1 MKHITFNPY
10 RTIGI
15 KNTTYLKSDSMFKHI
30 DQIKES
36 DWVLFPEYWQVNS
49 LVYGLNKKIF
59 PSVNSYHLGHD
70 KIEMTRALLSI
81 CPQNVPYTL
90 ILPNNE
96 SGFET
101 ALNEMPFPFI
111 AKEVRNSMGKGVYLI
126 NDVSEFREY
135 ASISNVLYVQEQLPI
150 DRDMRIVYV
159 GDDVIAAYW
168 RVGNGESHLNNVS
181 QGGEIVLELI
191 PREAIDL
198 VKHVAQTLGI
208 NHAGFDVAMVG
219 DQFYIFEFN
228 ILFGNVGFQKL
239 DVSVEEKIVEYM
251 QKEDSKLNIDTMFVS

>member
-15 KNTTYLKSDSMFKHI
+15 PNTTYLKSDSMFQHI

-49 LVYGLNKKIF
+49 LVYGLKKKIF

-70 KIEMTRALLSI
+70 KIEMTRALKAI
-81 CPQNVPYTL
+81 CPQHVPYTL

-96 SGFET
+96 FGIET
-101 ALNEMPFPFI
+101 VLNEMPFPFI

-126 NDVSEFREY
+126 HDVKELREY
-135 ASISNVLYVQEQLPI
+135 ASVSHVLYVQEQLPI

-168 RVGNGESHLNNVS
+168 RVGNGESHLNNVA
-181 QGGEIVLELI
+181 QGGEILLELI

-198 VKHVAQTLGI
+198 VKHVAETLGI
-208 NHAGFDVAMVG
+208 NHAGFDVAMV
-219 DQFYIFEFN
+219 DNQFYIFEFN
-228 ILFGNVGFQKL
+228 ILFGNIGFQQL
-239 DVSVEEKIVEYM
+239 DVSVENKIYDYI
-251 QKEDSKLNIDTMFVS
+251 QKEDSKLNLDTMFVS